1 MANNAFLVVE
11 VPINIDNMRIG
22 FDFMMDK
29 KEWER
34 LDKDEQ
40 QSVIEERIQGFDF
53 EWTEREWA

>member
-1 MANNAFLVVE
+1 MANNDFLVVE
-11 VPINIDNMRIG
+11 VTINIDNMRIG
-22 FDFMMDK
+22 FDFMTDK

-40 QSVIEERIQGFDF
+40 QSIIEERIQGFDF